1 MLHYSQMAEPFLA
14 KLRAQLPATPGIQG
28 RHRYF
33 NSAVLIPFIRR
44 GGEYHLLFQVRAS
57 QIRQG
62 GEICFP
68 GGRFEP
74 DLDRNYRDTALRE
87 TEEELGLPRGE
98 IELLGN
104 LDTLVVPMGTA
115 IEPCLGV
122 LPAGALER
130 LDPDPGEVARVFTL
144 PISYFIENDPEVYS
158 VRVEVHPSKLEHD
171 GREVELLPA
180 KELGLPER
188 YHTSWGG
195 NEVPIY
201 VYRTEEGVI
210 WGMTAE
216 LVIDLSERLRGVAGT
231 GLR

>member
-1 MLHYSQMAEPFLA
+1 MADPFLRRL
-14 KLRAQLPATPGIQG
+14 KRLLPDSPGIQG

-33 NSAVLIPFIRR
+33 NSAVLIPFVPRN
-44 GGEYHLLFQVRAS
+44 GEYHLLFQVRAS
-57 QIRQG
+57 EIRQG

-74 DLDRNYRDTALRE
+74 EIDNDYGDTALRE
-87 TEEELGLPRGE
+87 TEEELGFPREE
-98 IELLGN
+98 IELLGS

-115 IEPCLGV
+115 IEPYVGA
-122 LPAGALER
+122 LPADALKR
-130 LDPDPGEVARVFTL
+130 ITPDAGEVARVFTL
-144 PISYFIENDPEVYS
+144 PISFFVENDPEVYS
-158 VRVEVHPSKLEHD
+158 VRVEVHPRKLEND
-171 GREVELLPA
+171 GREIELLPA

-201 VYRTEEGVI
+201 VYRTLEGVI

-216 LVIDLSERLRGVAGT
+216 LVIDLSERLREPD
-231 GLR
+231 